1 MERGAWQTTVHGV
14 ANSQDMTEH
23 AHTNV
28 HTHTKKQL
36 CTIQRNNGEKSK
48 DLRKSAMKIHEDP
61 LGVYAEFVRHLLHS
75 RI

>member
-28 HTHTKKQL
+28 HTH
-36 CTIQRNNGEKSK
+36 IQRNNFVLYKETMERN
-48 DLRKSAMKIHEDP
+48 LKI
-61 LGVYAEFVRHLLHS
+61 
-75 RI
+75 